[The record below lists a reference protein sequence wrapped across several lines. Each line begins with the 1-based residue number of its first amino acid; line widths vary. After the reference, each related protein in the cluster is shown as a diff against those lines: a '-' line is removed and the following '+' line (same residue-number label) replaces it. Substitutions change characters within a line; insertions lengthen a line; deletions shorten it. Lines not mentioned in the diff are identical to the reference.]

1 MERKDGRNNLETTL
15 ANSQEGVTGK
25 GKHFFFFPYKS
36 SVKRELRACVNC

>member
-25 GKHFFFFPYKS
+25 GKHFFFPYKS